1 MFFSVENQRK
11 DRKPLHPGG
20 AGLTACA
27 VVSGPGGERHPP
39 FRRTCPPE
47 AAPSRRPRTRKG
59 GACGRIRCRSA
70 GHRPGNTGR
79 NPSTGARGGRG
90 RSGISWPSLVICGR
104 GCQSQGYAQ
113 MHRPGVPAVCERSE
127 AMRSGAAARVMC
139 WWGSDHCPRMLAQS
153 GGAME
158 QGSVR
163 WGRAHAHPPTSD
175 AGRQRP
181 GRTDRA
187 SVAPQG
193 TRWHQLTLAEAYV
206 GAAAT
211 RPAKKRPLRSDGP
224 SGATPRR
231 WGASP
236 SNQRQHL
243 GAMAV
248 GRHGAHPRRHGGHAG
263 WDARRAT
270 RAGVPAQAEVLS
282 IQSASSA
289 YPACADSYGFMPS
302 CLRGLAVPRSRGT
315 SGTACARPGL
325 GHRPDSGHCPAPC
338 ASLQGLRWP
347 HRRGPGPRPA
357 HGATARWRWF

>member
-1 MFFSVENQRK
+1 MFFAVEDQRK
-11 DRKPLHPGG
+11 GRWSLHLDG
-20 AGLTACA
+20 ARLTACA

-39 FRRTCPPE
+39 LRRTCPPE
-47 AAPSRRPRTRKG
+47 AAPSRHPRTRKG
-59 GACGRIRCRSA
+59 GACGRSHCHSA

-79 NPSTGARGGRG
+79 SPSTGARGGRG
-90 RSGISWPSLVICGR
+90 RSGIFWPSLVICGR
-104 GCQSQGYAQ
+104 SCQPQGYAQ

-139 WWGSDHCPRMLAQS
+139 WWGSDHCPRMLAQFGGRWSRDACDGEGPMCIHRQAMRADS
-153 GGAME
+153 GQAARTARVPRHRRTRRH
-158 QGSVR
+158 Q
-163 WGRAHAHPPTSD
+163 PP
-175 AGRQRP
+175 
-181 GRTDRA
+181 
-187 SVAPQG
+187 
-193 TRWHQLTLAEAYV
+193 LAEAHV
-206 GAAAT
+206 AAAAT

-289 YPACADSYGFMPS
+289 NLQSAESYGF
-302 CLRGLAVPRSRGT
+302 
-315 SGTACARPGL
+315 
-325 GHRPDSGHCPAPC
+325 
-338 ASLQGLRWP
+338 
-347 HRRGPGPRPA
+347 
-357 HGATARWRWF
+357 